1 VLAPNGFHRHLVGEA
16 PATDARMAMI
26 HAGGPTLALAVRNP
40 SDRPLALRAAPSAYG
55 DALASWSI
63 QMAPRGQ
70 GAQSWTLS
78 STRGWYDLSVTS
90 PDSPRYLRRLA
101 GRLETGAPST
111 SDPAMGGPA
120 RMDQA
125 VWI

>member
-1 VLAPNGFHRHLVGEA
+1 MV
-16 PATDARMAMI
+16 
-26 HAGGPTLALAVRNP
+26 HANGPTLALSVHNP
-40 SDRPLALRAAPSAYG
+40 SHRVLSLQVAPNAYAE
-55 DALASWSI
+55 ALAPWSAALNPAS
-63 QMAPRGQ
+63 QAAR
-70 GAQSWTLS
+70 AWTLAAIG
-78 STRGWYDLSVTS
+78 GWYDLSITS
-90 PDSPRYLRRLA
+90 PDAPRYLRRLA